1 MIEVYDLSL
10 KFDKESVIQALE
22 FQNVDPKRIRQI
34 YDKLTMDFVNLKLY
48 TYLDNDGE
56 VYINCLGFDDKV
68 LVTNKNLLLK
78 NGYISKEQ
86 LEDSYNE

>member
-56 VYINCLGFDDKV
+56 VYINYLGFDDKV
-68 LVTNKNLLLK
+68 LVANKNLLLK

>member
-56 VYINCLGFDDKV
+56 VYINYLGFDDKV